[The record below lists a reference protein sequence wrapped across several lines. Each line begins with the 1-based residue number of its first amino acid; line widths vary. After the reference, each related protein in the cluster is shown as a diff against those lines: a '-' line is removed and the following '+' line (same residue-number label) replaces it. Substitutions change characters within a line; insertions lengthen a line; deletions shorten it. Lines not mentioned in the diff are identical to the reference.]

1 MVELAKAHNIRPILC
16 SVPPAAGFVWR
27 KDLSP
32 AKDIIKLNKMIKE
45 YADSINIPYI
55 DYHSL
60 LTDENGG
67 LPKKY
72 AKDGVHPVLA
82 GYKLMEGLLLEEFKK
97 IDK

>member
-1 MVELAKAHNIRPILC
+1 
-16 SVPPAAGFVWR
+16 
-27 KDLSP
+27 
-32 AKDIIKLNKMIKE
+32 MIKE
-45 YADSINIPYI
+45 YADSIHIPYI

-72 AKDGVHPVLA
+72 AKDGVHPTID
-82 GYKLMEGLLLEEFKK
+82 GYKVMERLLLERFKE